1 MLTPSPRSCR
11 PAGGL
16 RPSIPSALALR
27 YSHLLPFTRGF
38 AALPS
43 MPWLNFEMFLPDGFS
58 VMVDAVRHRGRVTS
72 FVVRLM
78 YEDLSGPVNITRYDG
93 AHGVPHRDQMS
104 RSGRL
109 ASKTWMHGVDF
120 EAALEYAVKDLK
132 QNYRA
137 YYEAWLQS

>member
-1 MLTPSPRSCR
+1 
-11 PAGGL
+11 
-16 RPSIPSALALR
+16 
-27 YSHLLPFTRGF
+27 
-38 AALPS
+38 

-93 AHGVPHRDQMS
+93 AHGGAHRDQMS

-132 QNYRA
+132 
-137 YYEAWLQS
+137 

>member
-1 MLTPSPRSCR
+1 
-11 PAGGL
+11 
-16 RPSIPSALALR
+16 
-27 YSHLLPFTRGF
+27 
-38 AALPS
+38 

-104 RSGRL
+104 SSGRL

-120 EAALEYAVKDLK
+120 EAALEYAVRYLK